1 MKFPSLSRLAMQSGK
16 AGTKPTGGV
25 SRGPEAFAYALASAT
40 ISFLHW
46 NSDSIRIR
54 IPDSLLIVDRKESRE
69 GRTKRTDVRLSDQ
82 TCRNTSTKEFQLRT
96 PREYFQHA
104 PNSEDRVGRDVQ
116 WRDVLQEHHMSCT
129 HVHTHVA
136 IGTGTTKMVDCN
148 VGPQGSIL
156 EDLALLFLYRKE
168 PLCSALLAPTI
179 ASGRETKRLPNHVYC
194 CVIRSSFSS
203 LQHRRRHEMNQHKY
217 NNQTGWLSHDI
228 RRPRAVDGPPNLQ

>member
-1 MKFPSLSRLAMQSGK
+1 M
-16 AGTKPTGGV
+16 
-25 SRGPEAFAYALASAT
+25 
-40 ISFLHW
+40 
-46 NSDSIRIR
+46 
-54 IPDSLLIVDRKESRE
+54 
-69 GRTKRTDVRLSDQ
+69 SDQ

-136 IGTGTTKMVDCN
+136 IGTDASQWWIAVWVRSGQSWRSSWRSCLSTGK
-148 VGPQGSIL
+148 SL
-156 EDLALLFLYRKE
+156 LAH
-168 PLCSALLAPTI
+168 ALLAPTMPG
-179 ASGRETKRLPNHVYC
+179 GREYKCLPNHVYC
-194 CVIRSSFSS
+194 RVIRSSFSS
-203 LQHRRRHEMNQHKY
+203 LHHRQVHEKNQRKY